1 MCIGGSG
8 GGDDFDVEIA
18 TAELLSDDADAADIL
33 VNESRPNDDDE
44 ERFLGQPRPVD
55 HLES

>member
-44 ERFLGQPRPVD
+44 ERFL
-55 HLES
+55 EE